1 MNQFKTVFKFEY
13 MGYIKNRAFQV
24 MTIIITAIII
34 VASFIPKVSGIVSG
48 LDAGAAQPGQ
58 TAGFALGENTEGME
72 LTAQTLSEVAPNYNW
87 EQADS
92 SADFNALIV
101 DGTYAV
107 IFFYNGG
114 DTYDF
119 YSTGR
124 DINEY
129 SVMSGLND
137 VVERLHASELIRGLG
152 PDAQTA
158 MDLVSGI
165 EVKRNHISVSGD
177 FEQNYFLAYA
187 LVFVLYFALIFH
199 NQFIIT
205 SVITEKTSKAM
216 ELLITS
222 AKPWSLM
229 FGKVLGVGAAAI
241 SQLIW
246 FFIVAAAMLAFNLD
260 SLAQSAPDLTQ
271 VATTTLASPFILF
284 SFVVFFLLGYFIYAF
299 FYAALGSTVSRMEDA
314 SSVTIYPTLFII
326 VGFFASIFGSMSS
339 VDSVLIKVLSYIP
352 LFSPMVMFTRQ
363 CMNSAAAWEVII
375 SMILSFGGV
384 ILMGLAGAKIY
395 RTGVNMY
402 GKAATP
408 KELIKMLGRR

>member
-24 MTIIITAIII
+24 MTIIITAAIIL
-34 VASFIPKVSGIVSG
+34 ASFIPKVSDIVSG
-48 LDAGAAQPGQ
+48 LGGGGAKIGQ
-58 TAGFALGENTEGME
+58 TAGFALGENTEGMV
-72 LTAQTLSEVAPNYNW
+72 LTAQMLSEAAPDYTW
-87 EQADS
+87 EQVDS

-101 DGTYAV
+101 DETYAAV
-107 IFFYNGG
+107 FFYNGG

-124 DINEY
+124 NLNEY
-129 SVMSGLND
+129 GAMNGLSEI
-137 VVERLHASELIRGLG
+137 VGKLHASELIRGLG

-158 MDLVSGI
+158 IDLISAM
-165 EVKRNHISVSGD
+165 EVKQNHISVSGN

-241 SQLIW
+241 TQLIW
-246 FFIVAAAMLAFNLD
+246 FFVVVVAMLFVNLD
-260 SLAQSAPDLTQ
+260 SLAQSVPDLTQ
-271 VATTTLASPFILF
+271 VATTTVTSPFILF

-314 SSVTIYPTLFII
+314 SSVTIYPTLFIMA
-326 VGFFASIFGSMSS
+326 GFFASVFGSMNS

-363 CMNSAAAWEVII
+363 CMNSAAVWEVLI
-375 SMILSFGGV
+375 SMVLSLGGV

-408 KELIKMLGRR
+408 KELIRMLTRR